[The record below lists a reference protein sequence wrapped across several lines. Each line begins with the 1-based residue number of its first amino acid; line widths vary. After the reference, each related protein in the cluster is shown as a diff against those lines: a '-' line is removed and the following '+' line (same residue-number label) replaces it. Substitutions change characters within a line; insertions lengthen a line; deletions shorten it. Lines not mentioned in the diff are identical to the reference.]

1 MINLW
6 SEYKVFESELFGYT
20 ENLKK
25 VFFKTFMKWLLKM
38 KIFLLKLGIR
48 KANGVSVNKKSM
60 DKSSSKN
67 FSGFSFSLYYTL

>member
-1 MINLW
+1 
-6 SEYKVFESELFGYT
+6 
-20 ENLKK
+20 
-25 VFFKTFMKWLLKM
+25 MKWLLKM

-48 KANGVSVNKKSM
+48 KDNGISVNKKSI